1 MEQIIECSHEYYR
14 SNGQFVPNIVI
25 RLASGG
31 YIGGGLYHSQNLE
44 AVFTSLPG
52 LRVVVPSF
60 ADDAV
65 GMLRAAFRNRGVTLF
80 LEPKFLY
87 NQFFVKTPNP
97 GNKFYIPFGKAKVRH
112 EGSDLTI
119 VSYGTTVHWALRAAS
134 KLADEGVSV
143 EVVDL
148 RSLAP
153 WDKETVMASVKK
165 TGRLLVVHEDKLT
178 GGFGGEVASY
188 VAEHAFKYLDAPVS
202 RLGSEDTPVPFSRI
216 LEASILIQESDVY
229 EAARKLAAY

>member
-1 MEQIIECSHEYYR
+1 
-14 SNGQFVPNIVI
+14 
-25 RLASGG
+25 
-31 YIGGGLYHSQNLE
+31 LYHSQNLE
-44 AVFTSLPG
+44 AIFTSLPG
-52 LRVVVPSF
+52 LRVVVPAF

-87 NQFFVKTPNP
+87 NQFFVKAPNP
-97 GNKFYIPFGKAKVRH
+97 GNHFYIPFGKARVCH
-112 EGSDLTI
+112 AGSDLTI

-188 VAEHAFKYLDAPVS
+188 VAEYGFKYLDAPVS

-216 LEASILIQESDVY
+216 LEAAILIQESDVY
-229 EAARKLAAY
+229 DAARKLAAY